1 MKAVPIP
8 VNAIGGLNKDNIF
21 VLKGSGIAGV
31 CAVSAIMKVDNP
43 ETATREL
50 KEAFLALN

>member
-1 MKAVPIP
+1 VPIP

-21 VLKGSGIAGV
+21 VLKDSGIAGICV
-31 CAVSAIMKVDNP
+31 VSSIMKSADP

-50 KEAFLALN
+50 KQAFLDL